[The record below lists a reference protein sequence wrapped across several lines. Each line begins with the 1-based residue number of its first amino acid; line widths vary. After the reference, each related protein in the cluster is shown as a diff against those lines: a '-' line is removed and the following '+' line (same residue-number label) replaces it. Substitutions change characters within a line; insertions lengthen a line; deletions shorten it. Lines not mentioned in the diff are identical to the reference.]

1 MGVITVPVWVD
12 DGSTGGIAID
22 NIPDGRAYGL
32 AVTILSTQIASIN
45 WSYFFD
51 GTLVV
56 TEDTNLI
63 YRIKGGVLT
72 AVGAGPQ
79 GPPGPQG
86 PMGPTGPTGA
96 QGPSGATGA
105 TGPQGSKGDTGLQGP
120 KGDKGDTGTTG
131 LQGPKG
137 DTGLTG
143 PEGPQGPTGP
153 AGQGVWA

>member
-1 MGVITVPVWVD
+1 MGVITVPVWVE
-12 DGSTGGIAID
+12 DGSPGGIAID

-79 GPPGPQG
+79 GP
-86 PMGPTGPTGA
+86 MGPTGPTGA

-105 TGPQGSKGDTGLQGP
+105 TGPQGPKGDTGLQGP